1 MVYITVG
8 SAAHLILEFLEEWS
22 TENFEEISP
31 AVIPQATKIF
41 VNGCWVGVHRNPE
54 LLVKTLRQLRR
65 QFFSEISMG
74 ILRVFSEIA
83 LHLLYKANDAQ
94 LSIMVAEQVEQAH
107 AAIVALTSSQK
118 TVNQIREN
126 FVPIES
132 LSDHKT
138 MAKQ

>member
-1 MVYITVG
+1 M
-8 SAAHLILEFLEEWS
+8 
-22 TENFEEISP
+22 EISP

>member
-22 TENFEEISP
+22 TENFEICIFYLFLVNEISP

-65 QFFSEISMG
+65 Q
-74 ILRVFSEIA
+74 
-83 LHLLYKANDAQ
+83 ANDAQ

>member
-1 MVYITVG
+1 MNLFVLLLMDASLWIG
-8 SAAHLILEFLEEWS
+8 IEPCSDGIHNSRISCAS
-22 TENFEEISP
+22 NFGVFGGEISP

-65 QFFSEISMG
+65 Q
-74 ILRVFSEIA
+74 
-83 LHLLYKANDAQ
+83 ANDAQ

>member
-65 QFFSEISMG
+65 Q
-74 ILRVFSEIA
+74 
-83 LHLLYKANDAQ
+83 ANDAQ